1 MPESKGRK
9 KKKPQERYTPPPT
22 KSQKN
27 MVSPPWVGPT
37 ILVLFGIGVAWLVVY
52 YVTNG
57 GIVGQEKLGAWNVP
71 VGFGFILG
79 GFGLAT
85 QWR

>member
-9 KKKPQERYTPPPT
+9 KKTQPVYTPPPT
-22 KSQKN
+22 KSAKN
-27 MVSPPWVGPT
+27 MVSPAWVGPT
-37 ILVLFGIGVAWLVVY
+37 IVVLFLIGVIWLVTY

-57 GIVGQEKLGAWNVP
+57 GIIGQDWFGRWNVLI
-71 VGFGFILG
+71 GFGFILG

-85 QWR
+85 QWK

>member
-1 MPESKGRK
+1 MPESRRRK
-9 KKKPQERYTPPPT
+9 KKSQPVYTPPPT
-22 KSQKN
+22 KSAKN

-37 ILVLFGIGVAWLVVY
+37 ILALFGVGVVWLVTY

-57 GIVGQEKLGAWNVP
+57 GIIGQQSLGRWNVP
-71 VGFGFILG
+71 IGFGFILG